1 MKAKYYIFLVL
12 ILIIILLSFLLGRS
26 CSRVVSPNMLS
37 SDTIS
42 VTDTIYTQRIDTVIT
57 YVPEPYKI
65 TISDTL
71 VILDSN
77 NCLNLSQLFH
87 STFAYKDTLVND
99 STLFFVLNENVSRN
113 KITFRSVDYK
123 TFDKNITETVTVI
136 NTVTA
141 KEKINMLMFV
151 GINRNLQTLKNTAF
165 MDFTAYYK
173 RVGIITGFTSDGCV
187 KIGVGLKW

>member
-1 MKAKYYIFLVL
+1 MKARYYIFLVL
-12 ILIIILLSFLLGRS
+12 ILIIILLSFFLGRS
-26 CSRVVSPNMLS
+26 CERATYPEIVS
-37 SDTIS
+37 SDTVTVSDTVYIPN
-42 VTDTIYTQRIDTVIT
+42 TDTNFAYIPI
-57 YVPEPYKI
+57 PYKV
-65 TISDTL
+65 T
-71 VILDSN
+71 ILDTIIVFDSTSF
-77 NCLNLSQLFH
+77 LNMSKQYY
-87 STFAYKDTLVND
+87 STVEYRDTIIND

-123 TFDKNITETVTVI
+123 TFDKIITETVTVI